1 MVEEM
6 IDAEGAI
13 EKALETAKK
22 ANLPMIFVQVVGAT
36 KKDNVWEVVLE
47 VVGTGRRFIAK
58 IDSETGECL
67 SWSLLE

>member
-1 MVEEM
+1 M

-22 ANLPMIFVQVVGAT
+22 ANLPILFVQVVSAS
-36 KKDNVWEVVLE
+36 KKDRVWEVVLE
-47 VVGTGRRFIAK
+47 IVSTGKRFIAT

-67 SWSLLE
+67 SWSLLEG